1 MNVLVEKVS
10 IMMTIATPASIL
22 LGATTA
28 RAMKDTFPKESI
40 VKVSLIVG
48 CFLNGMNYH
57 LNNNNVFADIN
68 ECDGERG
75 KDYDNDCHECRNT
88 VGSYTCV
95 CKDGYELD
103 TTSKPK
109 CTGMS

>member
-28 RAMKDTFPKESI
+28 HVIKDTFPEESI

-48 CFLNGMNYH
+48 CLLYGLNYH
-57 LNNNNVFADIN
+57 MDNTNISADID
-68 ECDGERG
+68 ECGGERG
-75 KDYDNDCHECRNT
+75 KDYDSDCYQCMNT
-88 VGSYTCV
+88 AGSYTCD
-95 CKDGYELD
+95 CKNGYELD
-103 TTSKPK
+103 TASKPK
-109 CTGMS
+109 CIGMS